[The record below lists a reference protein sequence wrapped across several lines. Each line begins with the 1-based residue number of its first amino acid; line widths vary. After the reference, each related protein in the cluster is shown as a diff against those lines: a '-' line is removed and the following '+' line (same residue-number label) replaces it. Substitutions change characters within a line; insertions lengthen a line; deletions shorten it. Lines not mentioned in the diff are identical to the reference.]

1 MSTGHA
7 HTDAHGCEATYRLLC
22 ELFDEDT
29 APERREEI
37 KNDLAACPECLA
49 VAQSER
55 DVRAMV
61 RVASRVGDLF
71 SNFHVRKYVRER
83 YGVPHCQRSA
93 ASKEGSPQFFS

>member
-1 MSTGHA
+1 MSTGHT
-7 HTDAHGCEATYRLLC
+7 HTDAYGCEATYRLLC

-55 DVRAMV
+55 DVRTMV
-61 RVASRVGDLF
+61 RECCGPVKAPEPLRQRIIASITTV
-71 SNFHVRKYVRER
+71 SYTEVRYR
-83 YGVPHCQRSA
+83 
-93 ASKEGSPQFFS
+93 